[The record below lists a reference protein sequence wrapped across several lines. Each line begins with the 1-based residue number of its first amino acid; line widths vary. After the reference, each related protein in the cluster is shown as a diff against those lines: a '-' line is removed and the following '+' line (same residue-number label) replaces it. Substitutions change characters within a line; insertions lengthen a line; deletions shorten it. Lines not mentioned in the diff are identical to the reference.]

1 MSSLLLDMA
10 QFSDIKIDS
19 KPGLKNIGSLSKPEK
34 SEEFIKQ
41 GKISFEEMLTSSMK
55 EVNELQIA
63 SDDKIRKLATGD
75 VEDISEVVL
84 ASSRAEVAL
93 RMFMELRNKF
103 VDAYQQL
110 SRISA

>member
-1 MSSLLLDMA
+1 MNPIFLDLPQLSEVKNRDFNIPKSSA
-10 QFSDIKIDS
+10 SNAVS
-19 KPGLKNIGSLSKPEK
+19 RGESVAEEK
-34 SEEFIKQ
+34 T
-41 GKISFEEMLTSSMK
+41 SFEELLASSMK
-55 EVNELQIA
+55 EVNALQLE